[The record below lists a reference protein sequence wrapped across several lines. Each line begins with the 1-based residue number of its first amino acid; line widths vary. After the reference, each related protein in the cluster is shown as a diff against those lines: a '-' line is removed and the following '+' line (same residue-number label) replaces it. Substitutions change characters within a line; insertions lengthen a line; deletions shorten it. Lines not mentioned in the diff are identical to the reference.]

1 LPLAIYSTFAVEIHP
16 NVFAFGVLTTLFSF
30 ALLAVY
36 AILMSL
42 SVRRGRRMAI
52 QEAV

>member
-1 LPLAIYSTFAVEIHP
+1 
-16 NVFAFGVLTTLFSF
+16 VFSL

-42 SVRRGRRMAI
+42 SVRRAARAAI
-52 QEAV
+52 QEEV